1 MHCSPPF
8 RPFPSHLW
16 LLPWCP
22 KMSGKIA
29 NNKVRSVFQNVFSLK
44 KRHYDVLLKPKS
56 SAPGQSSGIS
66 RKFSNCK
73 IQGTY
78 ISAFNLYNINSS
90 TRKHVSKKNN
100 SPANRSL
107 LSVIHAWWPIA
118 TYHPATTKAFNQSDR
133 IIALQNQNATRYYLS
148 AAQHVAN
155 QRTHFLTSENFPNS
169 SSIDM
174 GCTGTLATLGCCGD
188 RREEIEWVIIC

>member
-1 MHCSPPF
+1 
-8 RPFPSHLW
+8 
-16 LLPWCP
+16 
-22 KMSGKIA
+22 MSAKIA
-29 NNKVRSVFQNVFSLK
+29 NNKVRSVFQNVFSLT
-44 KRHYDVLLKPKS
+44 RRNYDVLLKPKS
-56 SAPGQSSGIS
+56 SAPGQSNSIS

-73 IQGTY
+73 IQGSY
-78 ISAFNLYNINSS
+78 ISAFNLDNMHSS
-90 TRKHVSKKNN
+90 RRKHACKTNN

-155 QRTHFLTSENFPNS
+155 QRTHSLMSENFPNS

-174 GCTGTLATLGCCGD
+174 GCAGTLALGCCGD
-188 RREEIEWVIIC
+188 RREEIDWVSRC